1 MSNEQKEKALEIIDQ
16 SNKAAKVHVDLRD
29 SLRALEK
36 NAHFKKLILEGYL
49 IQEAANKTKALAS
62 PALQGAEQQQEII
75 NALQGIGHFSQYL
88 SNVIQRGNAAEDGIN
103 NNNAFRSE
111 VESGEADLSEMGL

>member
-1 MSNEQKEKALEIIDQ
+1 MSTEQKDKALELIDQ
-16 SNKAAKVHVDLRD
+16 TNKAAKVHVDLRD

-49 IQEAANKTKALAS
+49 INEAANKTKALAS
-62 PALQGAEQQQEII
+62 PALQGAEHQQEII

-88 SNVIQRGNAAEDGIN
+88 SSVVQRGNAAEDSIESN
-103 NNNAFRSE
+103 NEFRAE
-111 VESGEADLSEMGL
+111 VEAGEADLSEMGL